1 MRLHKFKDI
10 HKGER
15 AFIVA
20 CGPSLK
26 DIDLS
31 LLDNEIVFGV
41 SLAYKSRA
49 KIDYHFMGDYNIA
62 SQFWQDMFY
71 LPFDLFVSKS
81 IMLEFFLDRPKTWY
95 FRGHEKN
102 EKEFKTDLSNGRL
115 YGGGTSTFLA
125 MQFAYFM
132 GIEKVYVI
140 GLDHYKSYDKHK
152 HELEDD
158 LENTGVYN
166 RTGMPLVI
174 TKTKDKHHFTEDF
187 YKKGTKYYLPTVD
200 KMANSYLLAN
210 KAYWETGREIWNA
223 STETALPEHI
233 LPRCNFEEII

>member
-1 MRLHKFKDI
+1 MNLKKFKDI
-10 HKGER
+10 HKDKRG
-15 AFIVA
+15 FIIA

-31 LLDNEIVFGV
+31 LLDDEIVFGV

-49 KIDYHFMGDYNIA
+49 KIDYHFMGDHKIA

-71 LPFDLFVSKS
+71 IPFTLFVSKS
-81 IMLEFFLDRPKTWY
+81 IMLDYFLDRPLTYY
-95 FRGHEKN
+95 FQGHETN
-102 EKEFKTDLSNGRL
+102 AKEFKTDLSNGRM

-132 GIEKVYVI
+132 GLDKVYVI
-140 GLDHYKSYDKHK
+140 GLDHYKTYTN
-152 HELEDD
+152 HELETD
-158 LENTGVYN
+158 LELSGQYN
-166 RTGMPLVI
+166 KTGMPLV
-174 TKTKDKHHFTEDF
+174 TSKGKDRHHFTEDF
-187 YKKGTKYYLPTVD
+187 YSEGVKYFLPTRD